1 MKTVTIEIENKVDE
15 LLAVLSID
23 VENIEKNLVRLNDL
37 RSFVIKRDNNA
48 LEKLLSE
55 VRLES
60 GDYSENG
67 SQRCLL
73 RRQLAAAFGYSD
85 KQITLTMLEGILS
98 GDRRSQVSRMK
109 TKIKTLAEELRK
121 EYLRTSMF
129 LSEFA
134 RFNSLLLNSI
144 LEMANAGACT
154 YDSKGFTERRT
165 DTAFMD
171 MQF

>member
-1 MKTVTIEIENKVDE
+1 MKTVTTEIENKVDE
-15 LLAVLSID
+15 LLVVLNID
-23 VENIEKNLVRLNDL
+23 AENIEKNLARLNNL
-37 RSFVIKRDNNA
+37 RSFVIKRDNDA
-48 LEKLLSE
+48 LEKLLST

-60 GDYSENG
+60 GGYLENE

-73 RRQLAAAFGYSD
+73 RRQLAAAFGCID

-98 GDRRSQVSRMK
+98 GDQRSRVSKMK

-121 EYLRTSMF
+121 EYLSTSML
-129 LSEFA
+129 LSECA

-154 YDSKGFTERRT
+154 YGSDGFTERRT